1 MSYERPTRADVER
14 ALTSYA
20 ETIDRAGEL
29 GLRLKRDGARLVL
42 EQGSKTYG
50 RAWRLYETGFVNY
63 YVDQEGPSTGYSRPI
78 VGSEYLGM
86 TAREAYEA
94 ITTRH
99 RVVAD
104 VLGAM
109 RDVTREGG
117 AR

>member
-1 MSYERPTRADVER
+1 MSYERPTSADVER

-50 RAWRLYETGFVNY
+50 RAWRLYETGQPN
-63 YVDQEGPSTGYSRPI
+63 DTTGQPCTGYYGPL
-78 VGSEYLGM
+78 VGSDYLGM
-86 TAREAYEA
+86 TAREAHEA